1 MKTLFNILFSAVLG
15 AFCSAQTTLGYTLKK
30 DDVFVVKQDA
40 QQVIVQTI
48 DGAAHEITN
57 NLNGI
62 LEFRVIDSNETNYHI
77 AMRFKDLNLKMTS
90 SIQGELMNVQA
101 KEVIEGDLQSKI
113 FNSLLDVPI
122 AITLAKNGDIVA
134 ISGGDSLITKMAGAS
149 GIVNE
154 FQMNLMKRG
163 LEKEFGS
170 QALSD
175 SYEQMT
181 YIYPQKGVNIGDTW
195 ENEYVGKLN
204 SKNTWTLD
212 AISEGNAI
220 ISGTAKV
227 VMNVADE
234 TNNMTLNGTQRTKI
248 TADRAS
254 GFLQLMT
261 VEGEANGTATMTQL
275 GDTEIPTS
283 ISSTITYKLIN
294 QYHVQ

>member
-1 MKTLFNILFSAVLG
+1 MKTLFNILFSVVLG
-15 AFCSAQTTLGYTLKK
+15 AFCSAQTALGYILKK

-40 QQVIVQTI
+40 KQVIVQTI

-62 LEFRVIDSNETNYHI
+62 LEFRVTDTNETNYHI

-90 SIQGELMNVQA
+90 SIQGELMNVRA
-101 KEVIEGDLQSKI
+101 KEVIEDDLQSKI
-113 FNSLLDVPI
+113 FNSLLDVPV
-122 AITLAKNGDIVA
+122 ALTLAKNGDIVT
-134 ISGGDSLITKMAGAS
+134 ISGGDSLITKMVQAS
-149 GIVNE
+149 GIADD
-154 FQMNLMKRG
+154 FQMNMMKKG

-181 YIYPQKGVNIGDTW
+181 YIYPQNEVAIGDSW
-195 ENEYVGKLN
+195 ENEYTGKLN
-204 SKNTWTLD
+204 AKNKWTLE
-212 AISEGNAI
+212 AISEENTT

-227 VMNVADE
+227 VMHVVDE
-234 TNNMTLNGTQRTKI
+234 ANNMKLNGTQRTRI
-248 TADRAS
+248 TADRTS

-261 VEGEANGTATMTQL
+261 VEGEARGTATMAQL